1 MVLILDLEKR
11 VNCSSSPE
19 WACTRNSWPRTFL
32 ACDRFRRL
40 LLASCCWCSQK
51 VYISTPYPFTILSCR
66 ALLRWISGRL
76 VVFLFGDM
84 GGPVVQLRLTWR
96 MFSLASLMLYC
107 SGHCNSQGVLNVK
120 LLKSERRLSICYSDS
135 PNQPKRKFK
144 WTYFGCNQHYTINLN
159 TQTFV

>member
-1 MVLILDLEKR
+1 MDPNLEKR

-51 VYISTPYPFTILSCR
+51 VYISAPYPFTILSCR

-96 MFSLASLMLYC
+96 MFSLASLMLWPF
-107 SGHCNSQGVLNVK
+107 QQPGVVNVK
-120 LLKSERRLSICYSDS
+120 LLKSGRRLSICNCQSQ
-135 PNQPKRKFK
+135 NQLKRMFK
-144 WTYFGCNQHYTINLN
+144 WTHIGCNQHYTINLH